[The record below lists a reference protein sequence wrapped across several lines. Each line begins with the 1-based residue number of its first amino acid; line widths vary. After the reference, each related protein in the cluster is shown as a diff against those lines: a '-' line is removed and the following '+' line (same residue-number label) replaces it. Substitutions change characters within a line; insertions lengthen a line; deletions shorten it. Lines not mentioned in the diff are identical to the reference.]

1 MVLSRLIGLSF
12 ILVGALVGGYHFLEW
27 ELGRSAAEELTNEEI
42 QQYKQEEKQVE
53 KQEVSRVIPKPE
65 IQKKKPSSEV
75 NHKQGEKVAFLLVP
89 KIEQK
94 YSVYWGAD
102 KETLRRGVGM
112 YISPFTTAPDGGGHT
127 VLSGHRDT
135 VFYRLKELKE
145 NETLKLEY
153 ADSIYTYRISNIW
166 ITDAEDQTV
175 IVEKQT
181 PTLTLT
187 TCYPFY
193 YVGNA
198 PKRYIVQADL
208 LYKQSKNNTLSWL
221 IAW

>member
-1 MVLSRLIGLSF
+1 MELSRVLGISF
-12 ILVGALVGGYHFLEW
+12 ILVGALVGGYHFIEW
-27 ELGRSAAEELTNEEI
+27 QMGRSAALELTKEEI
-42 QQYKQEEKQVE
+42 QQYNLEEKPIE
-53 KQEVSRVIPKPE
+53 NQEGSRVTPIPK
-65 IQKKKPSSEV
+65 IQTQKPSPEV
-75 NHKQGEKVAFLLVP
+75 HHNEGEKVAFLLVP

-94 YSVYWGAD
+94 FSVYWGAD
-102 KETLRRGVGM
+102 KETLKRGVGM
-112 YISPFTTAPDGGGHT
+112 YVSPFTTAPDGGGHT

-145 NETLKLEY
+145 SETLKLEY
-153 ADSIYTYRISNIW
+153 KDSIYTYKISKIW
-166 ITDAEDQTV
+166 ITDSEDQTV

-181 PTLTLT
+181 PTLTIT

-208 LYKQSKNNTLSWL
+208 LYKQNKNNS
-221 IAW
+221 

>member
-1 MVLSRLIGLSF
+1 MGS
-12 ILVGALVGGYHFLEW
+12 YHFLEW
-27 ELGRSAAEELTNEEI
+27 KMGRSSAHELTSEEI
-42 QQYKQEEKQVE
+42 QQFEQEEKE
-53 KQEVSRVIPKPE
+53 AAKQEVSSVITEPE
-65 IQKKKPSSEV
+65 IQKQKPSSEV
-75 NHKQGEKVAFLLVP
+75 DHKQGEKVAFLLVP

-112 YISPFTTAPDGGGHT
+112 YVSRFTTAPDGGGHT

-135 VFYRLKELKE
+135 IFYRLKELKE
-145 NETLKLEY
+145 SETLKLEY
-153 ADSIYTYRISNIW
+153 DDSIYTYKISKIW

-193 YVGNA
+193 FVGNA

-208 LYKQSKNNTLSWL
+208 VYKQNKDNS
-221 IAW
+221 

>member
-1 MVLSRLIGLSF
+1 MIGF
-12 ILVGALVGGYHFLEW
+12 CIILFGALVGSYHFLEW
-27 ELGRSAAEELTNEEI
+27 QTGRSAAQDLTHEEI
-42 QQYKQEEKQVE
+42 QQYKQEETQVE
-53 KQEVSRVIPKPE
+53 KQEVSSVIPEPDIPK
-65 IQKKKPSSEV
+65 QKSSSEV
-75 NHKQGEKVAFLLVP
+75 EHKQGEKVAFLLVP

-102 KETLRRGVGM
+102 KETLKRGVGM
-112 YISPFTTAPDGGGHT
+112 YVSPFTTAPDGGGHT

-145 NETLKLEY
+145 SETLKLEY
-153 ADSIYTYRISNIW
+153 ADSIYTYRISKIW

-198 PKRYIVQADL
+198 PKRYIVQANL
-208 LYKQSKNNTLSWL
+208 LYKQNKDNS
-221 IAW
+221 

>member
-1 MVLSRLIGLSF
+1 MVLSRVIGFCF
-12 ILVGALVGGYHFLEW
+12 ILVGVLVGSYHFLEW
-27 ELGRSAAEELTNEEI
+27 QMGRSAAHELTNEEI
-42 QQYKQEEKQVE
+42 QQYQQEEKLVE
-53 KQEVSRVIPKPE
+53 KQEVSRVIPKHE
-65 IQKKKPSSEV
+65 NQKQKPSSEV
-75 NHKQGEKVAFLLVP
+75 DHKQGEKVAFLLVP

-112 YISPFTTAPDGGGHT
+112 YVSPYTTAPDGGGHT

-135 VFYRLKELKE
+135 IFYRLKELKE
-145 NETLKLEY
+145 SETLKLEY
-153 ADSIYTYRISNIW
+153 DDSIYTYKISKIW

-208 LYKQSKNNTLSWL
+208 LYKQNKNNS
-221 IAW
+221 

>member
-1 MVLSRLIGLSF
+1 
-12 ILVGALVGGYHFLEW
+12 
-27 ELGRSAAEELTNEEI
+27 
-42 QQYKQEEKQVE
+42 
-53 KQEVSRVIPKPE
+53 
-65 IQKKKPSSEV
+65 
-75 NHKQGEKVAFLLVP
+75 
-89 KIEQK
+89 
-94 YSVYWGAD
+94 
-102 KETLRRGVGM
+102 M
-112 YISPFTTAPDGGGHT
+112 YVSPFTTAPDGGGHT

-145 NETLKLEY
+145 SETIKLEY
-153 ADSIYTYRISNIW
+153 SDSIYTYKISKIW
-166 ITDAEDQTV
+166 ITDAKDQTV

-208 LYKQSKNNTLSWL
+208 LYKQNKNN
-221 IAW
+221 I